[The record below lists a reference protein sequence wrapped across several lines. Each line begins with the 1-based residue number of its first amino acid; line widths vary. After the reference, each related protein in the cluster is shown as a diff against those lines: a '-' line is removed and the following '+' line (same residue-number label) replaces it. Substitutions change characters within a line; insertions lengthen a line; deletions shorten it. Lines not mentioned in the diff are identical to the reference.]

1 MPAMTE
7 NELSKII
14 VDVCYKIHV
23 KLGPGLLES
32 VYENILS
39 YELIKRG
46 LKVER
51 QKPLPVFW
59 DELIMDIG
67 FRADIVVEDCI
78 IIELKSVEKIT
89 HVHQKQMLTYL
100 KVTGLKLG
108 LLINFNEGLIKN
120 GISRIVLKLE

>member
-1 MPAMTE
+1 MTE
-7 NELSKII
+7 NDLSKII

-59 DELIMDIG
+59 DELVMDIG
-67 FRADIVVEDCI
+67 FRADLIVEDCI

-89 HVHQKQMLTYL
+89 HAHQKQMLTYL
-100 KVTGLKLG
+100 KVTGLRVG

-120 GISRIVLKLE
+120 GISRIVHKLE

>member
-1 MPAMTE
+1 MTE